1 MLQRAF
7 WILNSSPCAQIM
19 PLIQLNMN
27 CAPLL
32 IRLTPPSSISQLIKS
47 IVILT
52 LTLPKKLRNSLRPS
66 KQTSFSRLTRK
77 IVISLLTLTLTP
89 WEVMILRRCGSL
101 KTALT
106 WPDMKFLCRL
116 YIGLLSYLFWP
127 SSFMPFVMDAAVA
140 NAPAATLLRVSSQS
154 ETAKSHEW
162 LITEI

>member
-27 CAPLL
+27 CAPFL

-52 LTLPKKLRNSLRPS
+52 LTLPKKFLNSLRLI

-101 KTALT
+101 KTAPT
-106 WPDMKFLCRL
+106 WPVMKFLCRL
-116 YIGLLSYLFWP
+116 YIGLLSCLFWP

>member
-7 WILNSSPCAQIM
+7 WILNSSPCAQI
-19 PLIQLNMN
+19 LVHLNMN
-27 CAPLL
+27 HVPLL
-32 IRLTPPSSISQLIKS
+32 IRLTPPSSISHLIKS
-47 IVILT
+47 IVKTT
-52 LTLPKKLRNSLRPS
+52 LTPPKTLLNSLRLI

-77 IVISLLTLTLTP
+77 IVISPLTLTLTP
-89 WEVMILRRCGSL
+89 WEVMNLRRCGSL
-101 KTALT
+101 KTAPT
-106 WPDMKFLCRL
+106 WPVMKFLCRL

-162 LITEI
+162 LTEI

>member
-7 WILNSSPCAQIM
+7 WILNSSPCAQTLVHLIM
-19 PLIQLNMN
+19 YHV
-27 CAPLL
+27 PLL
-32 IRLTPPSSISQLIKS
+32 MKLTPPYSISQLIKS
-47 IVILT
+47 IVIPT
-52 LTLPKKLRNSLRPS
+52 LTLPKKFLNSLRLI

-77 IVISLLTLTLTP
+77 IVISLLTLTPTP

-101 KTALT
+101 KMALT

-116 YIGLLSYLFWP
+116 YIGLLSYLFLP

-162 LITEI
+162 LTEI